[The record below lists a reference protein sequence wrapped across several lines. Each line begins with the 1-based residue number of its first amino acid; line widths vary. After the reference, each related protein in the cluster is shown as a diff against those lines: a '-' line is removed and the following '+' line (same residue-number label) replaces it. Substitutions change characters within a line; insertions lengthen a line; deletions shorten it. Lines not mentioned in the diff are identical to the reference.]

1 MAAVL
6 RLSTTQQSQ
15 PVPCRFESDGQLV
28 LEDAL
33 PWRAVAVDILAARH
47 LTGHT
52 DQLRSLRSPS
62 ADDPA

>member
-6 RLSTTQQSQ
+6 RLSTTQQTQ

-33 PWRAVAVDILAARH
+33 PWTAVAVDIQAARH

-52 DQLRSLRSPS
+52 DQLRSLRGPS
-62 ADDPA
+62 ADDPV